1 MASEAIPPLS
11 IDRWRS
17 GGFGR
22 SAPPIPRRSVRPARP
37 RIVPRPRPLPLPD
50 APAIFPWLAPTLSP
64 GEATVWAGDPP
75 IVESLLEL
83 LYAGVASAGG
93 RVSLVEGSN
102 RFLPYRIGEL
112 GRSLG
117 ADPGE
122 LLERI
127 RLARAFTAYQMVAM
141 VDGWASE
148 VRAQRP
154 HLLVAH
160 EVPELFHDAEEL
172 PIEERRPLLAHV
184 ARTLGG
190 LAHRTGVP
198 LLIVLA
204 GGLGRFPGL
213 TDAGPRLFDLVRARR
228 RGDGAVLEAYRDGRR
243 LSTVRRPP
251 GQLGLEAF
259 GATNEREVIA
269 WDGPSR
275 PTGRRSRSG

>member
-1 MASEAIPPLS
+1 MASAAIPPLS

-17 GGFGR
+17 TRFGPA
-22 SAPPIPRRSVRPARP
+22 APVRTRRPARP
-37 RIVPRPRPLPLPD
+37 RAPPRPAPLPLPD
-50 APAIFPWLAPTLSP
+50 APAIFPWLAPTLAP
-64 GEATVWAGDPP
+64 GEATVWAGDARV
-75 IVESLLEL
+75 VESMLEL
-83 LYAGVASAGG
+83 LYAGVAARGG
-93 RVSLVEGSN
+93 RISLLEGSN

-112 GRSLG
+112 GRALG

-141 VDGWASE
+141 VDGWSAE
-148 VRAQRP
+148 VRAHRP

-160 EVPELFHDAEEL
+160 EVPEL

-190 LAHRTGVP
+190 LAHRSGVP
-198 LLIVLA
+198 MLVVLA
-204 GGLGRFPGL
+204 DGLGRFPGL
-213 TDAGPRLFDLVRARR
+213 TDGGPRLYDLVRARS
-228 RGDGAVLEAYRDGRR
+228 GDGGAVLEAYRDGRR
-243 LSTVRRPP
+243 LTTVRRPP

-259 GATNEREVIA
+259 GAPTDREVIA

>member
-17 GGFGR
+17 AGFGR
-22 SAPPIPRRSVRPARP
+22 AAPATPRRSATPSRSRAL
-37 RIVPRPRPLPLPD
+37 PRPRPLPFPA
-50 APAIFPWLAPTLSP
+50 APAIFPWLAPTFSP
-64 GEATVWAGDPP
+64 GEATVWAGEPAV
-75 IVESLLEL
+75 VESMLEL

-93 RVSLVEGSN
+93 RISLVEGSN
-102 RFLPYRIGEL
+102 RFLPYRLGEIG
-112 GRSLG
+112 RALG

-141 VDGWASE
+141 VDGWARE
-148 VRAQRP
+148 VRESRP

-160 EVPELFHDAEEL
+160 ELPELFHDAEEL

-190 LAHRTGVP
+190 LAHRANLP
-198 LLIVLA
+198 LLLVLS
-204 GGLGRFPGL
+204 GGIARFPGL
-213 TDAGPRLFDLVRARR
+213 TDAGPRLHDLVRAER
-228 RGDGAVLEAYRDGRR
+228 RGGGALLEAYRDGRR
-243 LSTVRRPP
+243 LATVHRPP

-259 GATNEREVIA
+259 SPPNEREVIA
-269 WDGPSR
+269 WDAPSR
-275 PTGRRSRSG
+275 PTGRRWRSG

>member
-1 MASEAIPPLS
+1 METEAIPPLS

-17 GGFGR
+17 SGFGR
-22 SAPPIPRRSVRPARP
+22 SAPSTPRRTVRPARP
-37 RIVPRPRPLPLPD
+37 REIARARPLPLPET
-50 APAIFPWLAPTLSP
+50 PAIFPWLAPTFSP
-64 GEATVWAGDPP
+64 GEATVWAGDPRV
-75 IVESLLEL
+75 VESLLEL

-172 PIEERRPLLAHV
+172 PVEERRPLLAHV
-184 ARTLGG
+184 ARTLGA
-190 LAHRTGVP
+190 LAHRTGLP
-198 LLIVLA
+198 LLLVLSD
-204 GGLGRFPGL
+204 GLGRFPGI
-213 TDAGPRLFDLVRARR
+213 TDAGPRLFDLLRARR
-228 RGDGAVLEAYRDGRR
+228 RGDGTLLESFRDGRR
-243 LSTVRRPP
+243 LATVRRPP

-259 GATNEREVIA
+259 EAPNDREVIA

>member
-1 MASEAIPPLS
+1 MASEAIPPMAL
-11 IDRWRS
+11 DRWRS
-17 GGFGR
+17 AGFGR
-22 SAPPIPRRSVRPARP
+22 SAPPRPRRTVRPARP
-37 RIVPRPRPLPLPD
+37 RVARPRALPLPE
-50 APAIFPWLAPTLSP
+50 APALFPWLAPTFSP
-64 GEATVWAGDPP
+64 GEATVWAGDHHT
-75 IVESLLEL
+75 VESLLEL
-83 LYAGVASAGG
+83 LYAGVTSAGG

-102 RFLPYRIGEL
+102 RFLPYRIGEV
-112 GRSLG
+112 GRALG

-141 VDGWASE
+141 VDGWARE
-148 VRAQRP
+148 VRLSRP
-154 HLLVAH
+154 DLLVAH

-190 LAHRTGVP
+190 LAHRTGLP
-198 LLIVLA
+198 LLLVLSD
-204 GGLGRFPGL
+204 GLARFPGI
-213 TDAGPRLFDLVRARR
+213 TDGGPRLFDLVRAQP
-228 RGDGAVLEAYRDGRR
+228 RGDGTLVESFRDGRR

-259 GATNEREVIA
+259 GAQSEREVIA

>member
-1 MASEAIPPLS
+1 MASAAIPPLS

-17 GGFGR
+17 TRFGPA
-22 SAPPIPRRSVRPARP
+22 APVRTRRPARP
-37 RIVPRPRPLPLPD
+37 RAPPRPAPLPLPD
-50 APAIFPWLAPTLSP
+50 APAIFPWLAPTLAP
-64 GEATVWAGDPP
+64 GEATVWAGDARV
-75 IVESLLEL
+75 VESMLEL
-83 LYAGVASAGG
+83 LYAGVAARGG
-93 RVSLVEGSN
+93 RISLLEGSN

-112 GRSLG
+112 GRALG

-141 VDGWASE
+141 VDGWSAE
-148 VRAQRP
+148 VRAHRP

-190 LAHRTGVP
+190 LAHRSGVP
-198 LLIVLA
+198 MLVVLA
-204 GGLGRFPGL
+204 DGLGRFPGL
-213 TDAGPRLFDLVRARR
+213 TDGGPRLYDLVRARS
-228 RGDGAVLEAYRDGRR
+228 GDGGTVLEAYRDGRR
-243 LSTVRRPP
+243 LTTVRRPP

-259 GATNEREVIA
+259 GAPTDREVIA